1 MENAISY
8 LNANPIFWVVL
19 GILAVLLIIAIVKKA
34 FKLLIIIAIIAVV
47 YLGYLFFTGKVYD
60 KESFNKE
67 LKNIPESI
75 KKVGSD
81 AAEEVKK
88 HISPKEN

>member
-1 MENAISY
+1 MDNAISY

-60 KESFNKE
+60 KESFNK
-67 LKNIPESI
+67 
-75 KKVGSD
+75 D
-81 AAEEVKK
+81 
-88 HISPKEN
+88 